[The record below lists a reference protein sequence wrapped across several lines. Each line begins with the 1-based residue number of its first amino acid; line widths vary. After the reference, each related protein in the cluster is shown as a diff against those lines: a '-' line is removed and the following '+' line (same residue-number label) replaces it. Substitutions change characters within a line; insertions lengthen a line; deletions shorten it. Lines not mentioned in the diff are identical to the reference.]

1 MSAAPG
7 VRLKASTLRSYVSVL
22 AKDGQR
28 DAVLAHVPPETATLI
43 ADPPLATTWVDFM
56 HVVRI
61 TQAVEA
67 LYGIAG
73 VRDFARKAIDE
84 AKRPHLRVLEA
95 VMRLFGV
102 SPATVFK
109 RLNDV
114 IKHTIENN
122 IFSYSPTSDRSGVI
136 EVRWLVDYEVPT
148 CMFIGAATTFQ
159 VIFESCGVRG
169 LVGAPQRLGPGA
181 ARFRLQW

>member
-1 MSAAPG
+1 MSTAPG
-7 VRLKASTLRSYVSVL
+7 VRLKGSTLRSYVSVL
-22 AKDGQR
+22 TRDGHR
-28 DAVLAHVPPETATLI
+28 DAVLAQVPPDTAAQIT
-43 ADPPLATTWVDFM
+43 DPPLATAWVDFV

-67 LYGIAG
+67 LYGTVG
-73 VRDFARKAIDE
+73 VREFARKAIDD
-84 AKRPHLRVLEA
+84 AKKPHLRVLEA

-102 SPATVFK
+102 SPASVFK

-122 IFSYSPTSDRSGVI
+122 IFSYAPTSDRSGVM

-148 CMFIGAATTFQ
+148 CMFIGVATTFQ

-169 LVGAPQRLGPGA
+169 FVGAPERLGPGA